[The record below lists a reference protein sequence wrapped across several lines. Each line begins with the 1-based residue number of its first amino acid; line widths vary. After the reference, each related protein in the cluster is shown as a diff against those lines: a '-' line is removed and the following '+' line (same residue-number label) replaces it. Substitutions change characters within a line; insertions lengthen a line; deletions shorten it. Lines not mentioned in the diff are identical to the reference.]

1 MDTVKKFYTVLSV
14 VALAVGLSACTGP
27 VGQASNEGPVNG
39 QMTERT
45 ITLTDG
51 REVLCLFW
59 DSKSYEG
66 GMSCDWENA
75 R

>member
-1 MDTVKKFYTVLSV
+1 METVKKIYTVLAV

-27 VGQASNEGPVNG
+27 VGQASKEGSVSG
-39 QMTERT
+39 RMTERA

-59 DSKSYEG
+59 DSSSYEG

>member
-1 MDTVKKFYTVLSV
+1 MKKFYTVLAV
-14 VALAVGLSACTGP
+14 AALAVGLSACAGP
-27 VGQASNEGPVNG
+27 VGQASKEGSVRG
-39 QMTERT
+39 VMMERT

-59 DSKSYEG
+59 GSDAYEG
-66 GMSCDWENA
+66 GMSCDWGNA